1 MKKLVPFLFALVL
14 LTGCSSIFERGPIA
28 YDSSGY
34 GGGSMQES
42 FTTGVMPEAYPS
54 EKMYLSADS
63 TSYDASITD
72 RKLIKTGDLSLHV
85 ESVNQSTADIT
96 TVVTEKKGMVI
107 SSTVTRGDKSYSGYM
122 SVRVPAIE
130 FDATMSLLKELAL
143 YVESEN
149 SNASDVTEY
158 YTDLE
163 ARLKN
168 KQAEEAQYLEIMKQ
182 ADTVT
187 DTLAVTQALND
198 VQYEIESLQAQIKN
212 YDTQID
218 YSTIYISLSEDES
231 VAATAETWSPASTFH
246 GAQSDF
252 VVFLQSAVDFLI
264 YAAIFG
270 GPVLLLI
277 LLVWIVRR
285 SLSRKGRR

>member
-1 MKKLVPFLFALVL
+1 
-14 LTGCSSIFERGPIA
+14 
-28 YDSSGY
+28 
-34 GGGSMQES
+34 MQDS
-42 FTTGVMPEAYPS
+42 FTTGAMPEAYPS

-122 SVRVPAIE
+122 SVRVPATE
-130 FDATMSLLKELAL
+130 FDATMSSLKTLAR

-149 SNASDVTEY
+149 SNVSDVTEY

-231 VAATAETWSPASTFH
+231 VAATAETWSPSSTFH

-252 VVFLQSAVDFLI
+252 VVFLQGAVDLLI
-264 YAAIFG
+264 YAVIFG

-285 SLSRKGRR
+285 SLNRKGRR